1 MRSVPWDA
9 PPGCVPGA
17 QPLSAGDAGHYTAFE
32 SMGSGNPAPQGSQP
46 SLAGHLDR
54 QHRHRLT
61 AATSEDHVM
70 AKETQELHPRGRRL
84 RSQLWFDNPDDP
96 GMTALYFERYLNFG
110 LTKHEL
116 MSGRPIIGIAQSG
129 SDLSPCNRH
138 HLQLA
143 QRVREGIRDGGG
155 IALEFPTH
163 PIQETGKRPTAAL
176 DRNLSYLSL
185 VEVLF
190 GYPLDGVVLTT
201 GCDKTTPAAIMAAA
215 TVNIPAIVLSGGPM
229 LDGWWKGE
237 RAGSGTIKW
246 AMGKKL
252 AAGEID
258 YKEYVDAVA
267 ASAPS
272 IGHCNTMGT
281 ASTMNALAEALGL
294 SLPGCAAIPAPYR
307 ERGQIAYETGR
318 RAVEIV
324 LEDLKPTDILTRTA
338 FENAIVACSAIGGST
353 NAPIHINAIA
363 RHAGIEL
370 TMDDWETIGLDVP
383 LLVNMQPAGKYLGE
397 EYHRAGGLPA
407 VMHELIKAKR
417 IHVDAPTIN
426 GKTVGENARGAGT
439 ADADVIRPYNRPLRQ
454 QAGFKVLKGN
464 LFDSA
469 IMKVSVISEEFRARY
484 LSNPADPN
492 AFEGRAVVFDGPEDY
507 HRRIDDPAL
516 AIDDKTIL
524 FIRGVG
530 PIGYPG
536 SAEVVNMQPPAALLK
551 QGINS
556 LPCIGDGRQS
566 GTSGSPSILN
576 ASPEAAAGGGLA
588 LLKTGD
594 RVRIDLNRGT
604 ADMLISPAEL
614 SARRQ
619 ALEQQ
624 GGYPFPESQTPWQ
637 EIQRALVDQLADG
650 MVLKPAVKYQRV
662 AQKFIPRNS
671 H

>member
-1 MRSVPWDA
+1 
-9 PPGCVPGA
+9 
-17 QPLSAGDAGHYTAFE
+17 
-32 SMGSGNPAPQGSQP
+32 
-46 SLAGHLDR
+46 
-54 QHRHRLT
+54 
-61 AATSEDHVM
+61 
-70 AKETQELHPRGRRL
+70 
-84 RSQLWFDNPDDP
+84 
-96 GMTALYFERYLNFG
+96 
-110 LTKHEL
+110 
-116 MSGRPIIGIAQSG
+116 
-129 SDLSPCNRH
+129 
-138 HLQLA
+138 
-143 QRVREGIRDGGG
+143 
-155 IALEFPTH
+155 
-163 PIQETGKRPTAAL
+163 
-176 DRNLSYLSL
+176 
-185 VEVLF
+185 
-190 GYPLDGVVLTT
+190 
-201 GCDKTTPAAIMAAA
+201 
-215 TVNIPAIVLSGGPM
+215 M

-246 AMGKKL
+246 AMSKRL
-252 AAGEID
+252 AAGEIN
-258 YKEYVDAVA
+258 YQEYIDAVA

-324 LEDLKPTDILTRTA
+324 LEDMKPSDILTRAA

-363 RHAGIEL
+363 RHIGVPLSI
-370 TMDDWETIGLDVP
+370 DDWETIGYDVP
-383 LLVNMQPAGKYLGE
+383 LLVDMQPAGKYLGE
-397 EYHRAGGLPA
+397 EYYRAVGLPA
-407 VMHELIKAKR
+407 VLHELIRARR

-426 GKTVGENARGAGT
+426 GKTLGENAR
-439 ADADVIRPYNRPLRQ
+439 DARVTDPDVIRPYEQPLKK

-469 IMKVSVISEEFRARY
+469 IMKVSVISEDFRARY
-484 LSNPADPN
+484 LSKPIDPD
-492 AFEGRAVVFDGPEDY
+492 ALEGRAVVFDGPEDY
-507 HRRIDDPAL
+507 HHRIDDPVL
-516 AIDDKTIL
+516 GIDDKTIL
-524 FIRGVG
+524 VIRGVG

-551 QGINS
+551 QGVNS

-594 RVRIDLNRGT
+594 RVRIDLKQGT
-604 ADMLISPAEL
+604 ANMLVPEAEL
-614 SARRQ
+614 GARRQ
-619 ALEQQ
+619 ALAKQ
-624 GGYPFPESQTPWQ
+624 GGYPYPESQTPWQ

-650 MVLKPAVKYQRV
+650 MVLKPATKYQRV